1 MFRGLWEAKTRVIL
15 LKIENFY
22 NKSGVKFALSH
33 KNSEK
38 IFYSNSYTRKMTTFF
53 GPYLGRRGSP
63 KRQNGS
69 KRAKSR
75 KRSARVKIFEPARW
89 AGCQK
94 NAAVSG
100 RLGWSDRPPLKL
112 APKF

>member
-15 LKIENFY
+15 LKIKIFY
-22 NKSGVKFALSH
+22 SKNKVKFALSH

-38 IFYSNSYTRKMTTFF
+38 SFYSNSYTRKMATFF
-53 GPYLGRRGSP
+53 GPFLGRRGSP

-75 KRSARVKIFEPARW
+75 KRRASVEIFEPARW
-89 AGCQK
+89 AG
-94 NAAVSG
+94 G
-100 RLGWSDRPPLKL
+100 
-112 APKF
+112 